1 MTPDELLTSTRSVRL
16 RLDLERPVPNELI
29 TESIEVAVQAP
40 TGGNRQ
46 QWQWLIVTD
55 PEKKRFIGERYREA
69 WYAYASGPRPEY
81 PPDDSRVRQ
90 VQRVVQSAKFLADR
104 MGDVPAM
111 VIPCIE
117 GRVEGQSNMAMA
129 AFYGSIIPATW
140 SFMLAARLRGLGTA
154 YTTLHL
160 KYEREVAEQLGIPY
174 DRYTQAALLPVAYY
188 TGDSFRPADRIPLE
202 SIVHREAW

>member
-1 MTPDELLTSTRSVRL
+1 MTPDEVLTSTRSVRR
-16 RLDLERPVPNELI
+16 RLDLARPVPPELI
-29 TESIEVAVQAP
+29 TECIQVAVQAP

-55 PEKKRFIGERYREA
+55 AEKKRFIGERYRTS
-69 WYAYASGPRPEY
+69 WYAYAATARADP
-81 PPDDSRVRQ
+81 PPDAAQLEQ

-111 VIPCIE
+111 VIPCIA
-117 GRVEGQSNMAMA
+117 GLVEGESNLSMAG
-129 AFYGSIIPATW
+129 FYGSIIPATW
-140 SFMLAARLRGLGTA
+140 SFMLAARSRGLGTA

-160 KYEREVAEQLGIPY
+160 QYEREVAEFLGIPY

-188 TGDSFRPADRIPLE
+188 TGDTFRPADRVPLE
-202 SIVHREAW
+202 SIVHWETW